1 MPSIT
6 RALILFLMLLQAT
19 TASAMDVPE
28 VVRSC
33 MAKNMPE
40 TAYVQSIEL
49 RARDRGGYESV
60 MKADVYWKR
69 SKDVPPR
76 LLMYLY
82 EPADVRGARF
92 LVIQKDPQNDMYIYM
107 PSLFKVRKITSKNIS
122 NSMLGTDFSYEDFE
136 RMQSVMIDM
145 KSEQKPDE
153 VLDGRPV
160 YVVISHPGEN
170 SGYEKINSYI
180 DIETCVTLKTEMFEH
195 GGKLRKTLI
204 VNPETI
210 RQTGSIHVPTEVVIK
225 DLRDKTKT
233 TMIIDEVRID
243 VPLEDD
249 LFDPTQL
256 KKKKAPPIIAE

>member
-1 MPSIT
+1 MT
-6 RALILFLMLLQAT
+6 RFLFLFLMLLQAPI
-19 TASAMDVPE
+19 ASAMDVPE

-40 TAYVQSIEL
+40 SAYMQSIEL
-49 RARDRGGYESV
+49 RARDRGGYESI
-60 MKADVYWKR
+60 MNADVYWKR
-69 SKDVPPR
+69 IKDAPPK
-76 LLMYLY
+76 LLMYMH

-92 LVIQKDPQNDMYIYM
+92 LIIQKEPQNDMYIYM

-136 RMQSVMIDM
+136 RMQSIMIDM
-145 KSEQKPDE
+145 ESEQQADE

-180 DIETCVTLKTEMFEH
+180 DIESCVTLKTEMFEH
-195 GGKLRKTLI
+195 GGKLRKTLT

-210 RQTGSIHVPTEVVIK
+210 KQTGNIHVPMEVVIK

-233 TMIIDEVRID
+233 TMVIDAVLID
-243 VPLEDD
+243 VPLEDE
-249 LFDPTQL
+249 LFDPGQL
-256 KKKKAPPIIAE
+256 KNKKAPPIIAE

>member
-1 MPSIT
+1 MPTMT
-6 RALILFLMLLQAT
+6 RALFLFLMLLQAT
-19 TASAMDVPE
+19 LASAMDVPE

-69 SKDVPPR
+69 LKDASPKV
-76 LLMYLY
+76 LMYMH
-82 EPADVRGARF
+82 EPSDVRGARF
-92 LVIQKDPQNDMYIYM
+92 LIIQKEPQNDMYIYM

-136 RMQSVMIDM
+136 RIQSVMIDM
-145 KSEQKPDE
+145 ESEQQADE

-160 YVVISHPGEN
+160 YVVISHPGDN
-170 SGYEKINSYI
+170 SGYEKIISYI
-180 DIETCVTLKTEMFEH
+180 DIETCVTLKTELLEH
-195 GGKLRKTLI
+195 GEKLRKMLT

-210 RQTGSIHVPTEVVIK
+210 KKKGSIHVPMEVVIK

-233 TMIIDEVRID
+233 TMVIHEIHID
-243 VPLEDD
+243 VPLEDE
-249 LFDPTQL
+249 LFDPGQL
-256 KKKKAPPIIAE
+256 KKIKPPPIIAE